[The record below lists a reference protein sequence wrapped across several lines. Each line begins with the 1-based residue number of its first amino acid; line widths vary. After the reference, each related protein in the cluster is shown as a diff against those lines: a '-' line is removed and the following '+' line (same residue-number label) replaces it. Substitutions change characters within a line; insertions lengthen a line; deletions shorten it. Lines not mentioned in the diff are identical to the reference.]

1 MLLRRKPV
9 YDRYLDIWTELMN
22 AKIPDLPDLADLA
35 DLAELYIEM
44 MRREPIRYLA
54 FSSSIL
60 LKHVL

>member
-1 MLLRRKPV
+1 M